1 MQKQVFEAHSLWD
14 YREYVG
20 TALDEAPHYF
30 GQAILIG
37 HPQAQLARFVRDN
50 RNTADGTQPREGCG
64 IQIGG
69 IGALAP
75 TRKQD
80 LARLGFRALIA
91 GTLANY
97 LAAAIAGLLLT

>member
-1 MQKQVFEAHSLWD
+1 M
-14 YREYVG
+14 G
-20 TALDEAPHYF
+20 TKVVVNEFVAFSMLGPLKGHITERSFTIATFALCGFANF
-30 GQAILIG
+30 SSI
-37 HPQAQLARFVRDN
+37 
-50 RNTADGTQPREGCG
+50 G

-97 LAAAIAGLLLT
+97 LAAAIAGLLLA